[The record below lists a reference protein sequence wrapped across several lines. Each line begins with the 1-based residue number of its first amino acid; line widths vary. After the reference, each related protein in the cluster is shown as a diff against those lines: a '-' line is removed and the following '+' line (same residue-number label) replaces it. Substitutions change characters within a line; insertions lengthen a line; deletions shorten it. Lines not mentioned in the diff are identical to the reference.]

1 MKNKEE
7 STERSQRIRQ
17 AMQAHVASRLARAL
31 AKWDGK
37 NDALARQGIVVAHEK
52 YQLATILEK
61 GSKANG
67 MAIATHIAK
76 GIHPDL
82 KIKQVTN
89 LSVRFH
95 ELSTL
100 DEVGSHVLNSQ
111 ESLAD
116 ATGDGAYN
124 AAAYEL
130 YLLLDCKVES
140 TTLGALLQ
148 SGDTDAVGA
157 LGHKS
162 AEAEKL
168 AEKLVFLLE
177 SKCVK
182 PAVQTLSKQI
192 YWFSGTNPAND
203 NDYCLLAPLYPASLV
218 HQAYLQIHPARYGL
232 ANLAARKAKRDGK
245 THEHAYEEYRDWAL
259 QKMGGT
265 KPQNVSQLNSERGGT
280 NYLLSSLPPP
290 AWKPSP
296 RYLPV
301 HCNSAFDRAFGARPA
316 VRRTVKACL
325 AFLLT
330 NPEPNRH
337 TRQKV
342 DDLLDSLVDELVI
355 YAGELQSQVAG
366 WSLDDRYGD
375 LALPEKLWLDPR
387 RAEMPD
393 QAEFAEQWLLMDWP
407 AEIGKRFAK
416 WLNAELQGKLPVGD
430 AEARQWRKVLLGEGS
445 SWAQSLR
452 TLRDQTGAP
461 NYIPFRK
468 THDELLASRGA
479 A

>member
-1 MKNKEE
+1 MHKAGGVSQCWVFTRGTKLGKKEE
-7 STERSQRIRQ
+7 TTERSQRIRQ
-17 AMQAHVASRLARAL
+17 AMQAHVVRRLARAL

-37 NDALARQGIVVAHEK
+37 NDALARQGIADAHEK

-76 GIHPDL
+76 GVHPDL
-82 KIKQVTN
+82 KIKQATN

-95 ELSTL
+95 TLANL

-130 YLLLDCKVES
+130 YLLLDCKMEGAA
-140 TTLGALLQ
+140 LGALLR
-148 SGDTDAVGA
+148 SGDTDAVSA
-157 LGHKS
+157 LGNES
-162 AEAEKL
+162 EETEKL

-182 PAVQTLSKQI
+182 PAVQTLNKQI
-192 YWFSGTNPAND
+192 YWFSGTSPAND
-203 NDYCLLAPLYPASLV
+203 KDHCLLAPLYPASLV
-218 HQAYLQIHPARYGL
+218 HQAYLQIHPTRYGL

-245 THEHAYEEYRDWAL
+245 AHEHAYEEYRDWAL

-265 KPQNVSQLNSERGGT
+265 KPQNISHLNSERRGE
-280 NYLLSSLPPP
+280 NYLLSSLPPT
-290 AWKPSP
+290 AWKVSP
-296 RYLPV
+296 RHLPV
-301 HCNSAFDRAFGARPA
+301 HCSSVFDRTFGARPA
-316 VRRTVKACL
+316 VRGTTKAFL

-330 NPEPNRH
+330 EPEPNRR
-337 TRQKV
+337 TRQHV
-342 DDLLDSLVDELVI
+342 DDYLETLVDELVI
-355 YAGELQSQVAG
+355 YAGELQSQPAG

-375 LALPEKLWLDPR
+375 LALSEKLWLDPE
-387 RAEMPD
+387 RADIPQET
-393 QAEFAEQWLLMDWP
+393 EFLQHWYRKEWP
-407 AEIGKRFAK
+407 AQVGKRFAH
-416 WLNAELQGKLPVGD
+416 WLNAQLQGKLPVGD
-430 AEARQWRKVLLGEGS
+430 AEAREWARVLLANESFMFAG
-445 SWAQSLR
+445 
-452 TLRDQTGAP
+452 
-461 NYIPFRK
+461 
-468 THDELLASRGA
+468 GA